1 MRYINGEILKV
12 DRATFVLSLFRLFF
26 FLFPNVDRATVKI
39 GQLNINAP
47 CVPKLCES
55 STTLQFLYMA
65 NLNPLYDVK
74 ISIRSSVKL
83 LKEIKGKLESKPN
96 RESLF
101 RSTVFGP
108 WLDVPYASNN
118 SLLMHYVLQHQV
130 SVSNMC
136 PDFPIIYHIGDH
148 YLQFGRKEFYL
159 ITGFRFGKVVTPKGR
174 KDSPFSDRVFPE
186 KKTMAVKSVKGTD
199 LLKLLRGDRWSSISD
214 DDAVRVC
221 LLIACE
227 LVFMGREDRNVIPN
241 HIMALV
247 EHFHEW
253 NVFPWGEYM
262 WDKFYTRT
270 VNVVPKHS
278 QLHLNA
284 IETNPYYQPTYNL
297 YGFCWAFKIWILETF
312 PKSSIWWVKNLNV
325 IPHGIA
331 WTKVAT
337 FGKSDYST
345 IFGQE
350 INPTVDLFPT
360 LKEMREPWFIA
371 SVNFIE
377 GLLDRDTNVSQ
388 GQTEGGVD
396 DQIDGDVDD
405 EQRDG
410 HDGDAVVS
418 ENGDGMEC
426 ESVDVGERVDSGVVE
441 KGQVD
446 DRKDEDSVHGHGDGE
461 EAVHASNAV
470 QSDGVDGV
478 NEPNNSNV
486 ASNFSMADLFQ
497 QINDCKRRLALME
510 KRGAR
515 MMVVVAEVEEIR
527 SKIEKLEGFFNVDAK
542 SEDVVNKSNVE
553 PKHSQETDDQSHVNT
568 ITSQLPPHQS
578 HSCSKASDHNDPMV
592 SFNLFNYLIFK
603 KQTTVSLAHP
613 DDCELL
619 REPVKLM
626 EIDQEDG
633 KTTVAPAGK
642 DNGPDLSEPVK
653 LMEIDPEDG
662 KVDYNDSQLYNSSMQ
677 FLIRS
682 PDAPA
687 FDAYPPVV
695 VAAQSLLNL
704 NKDQT
709 VSNAE
714 EGHFMDQYLN
724 LDNADK
730 NADEF
735 SLDDIMEGE
744 YIHDKDGNTEGFAA
758 EMVVP
763 GCNPVNKQDIPVPN
777 QDSEKKKKRCFSAVK
792 SEPVDQ
798 PSNAPRVPKTRS
810 MTVKA
815 AVLSPMVA
823 EFQEKVVISPK
834 PVPNFHKPV
843 TRSSKPSIT
852 SLEPFQED
860 LSRPN
865 ARTTVNVPEH
875 IRMFL
880 KEIKPSKY
888 WFPWGRC
895 DIHVDRRF
903 WLALAGLDTFKKG
916 WLTDNHLDLWVD
928 LLWRFRP
935 NEADWAV
942 VSPHFSQAILVGVFP
957 TYYSNG
963 VRYPVPWK
971 DVERVFF
978 PVNEPDKHWILAEL
992 HIATGV
998 VTFYDSLG
1006 LVKSNRRSWWRIMK
1020 KDLPLRLISYL
1031 NECGVLKSKSIS
1043 IDTLCHNEQLEVKD
1057 PVQAAL
1063 AYRERMLDYY
1073 FENKVETK

>member
-1 MRYINGEILKV
+1 
-12 DRATFVLSLFRLFF
+12 
-26 FLFPNVDRATVKI
+26 
-39 GQLNINAP
+39 
-47 CVPKLCES
+47 
-55 STTLQFLYMA
+55 MA

-83 LKEIKGKLESKPN
+83 LKEMKGKLESKPN

-108 WLDVPYASNN
+108 WLDVPYASND

-148 YLQFGRKEFYL
+148 YLQFGRKEFCL
-159 ITGFRFGKVVTPKGR
+159 ITGFQFGNVVTPKAR
-174 KDSPFSDRVFPE
+174 KDSPFSDRVLPE
-186 KKTMAVKSVKGTD
+186 KKSMAVKSVKGTD
-199 LLKLLRGDRWSSISD
+199 LLKLLRGDRWLTLSD

-227 LVFMGREDRNVIPN
+227 LVFMGREDRNVIPT

-262 WDKFYTRT
+262 WEKFYTRT

-278 QLHLNA
+278 QLYLNA

-297 YGFCWAFKIWILETF
+297 YGFCWAFKEM
-312 PKSSIWWVKNLNV
+312 
-325 IPHGIA
+325 
-331 WTKVAT
+331 
-337 FGKSDYST
+337 
-345 IFGQE
+345 
-350 INPTVDLFPT
+350 NPTVDLFPT

-377 GLLDRDTNVSQ
+377 GLLDRDTNLSQ
-388 GQTEGGVD
+388 GETEGGGD

-405 EQRDG
+405 EERDG
-410 HDGDAVVS
+410 H

-426 ESVDVGERVDSGVVE
+426 ESVDGGEGVDSGAVE
-441 KGQVD
+441 KGHVD
-446 DRKDEDSVHGHGDGE
+446 ERKDEDSVHGHGDGE
-461 EAVHASNAV
+461 EAIHASNDL
-470 QSDGVDGV
+470 QSDGVVGGV
-478 NEPNNSNV
+478 NEPSNSNLP
-486 ASNFSMADLFQ
+486 SNFSMADLFQ

-510 KRGAR
+510 NRGSR
-515 MMVVVAEVEEIR
+515 MMEVVAEVEEIK

-542 SEDVVNKSNVE
+542 TEDVVNKSNVE
-553 PKHSQETDDQSHVNT
+553 PKHFEQTDDGSYVNT
-568 ITSQLPPHQS
+568 LTSHLPPHQS
-578 HSCSKASDHNDPMV
+578 PRCSKAADQNDPT
-592 SFNLFNYLIFK
+592 
-603 KQTTVSLAHP
+603 TTVSPDHP

-633 KTTVAPAGK
+633 KTTVSAAGK
-642 DNGPDLSEPVK
+642 DNGPDLIEPVK
-653 LMEIDPEDG
+653 PMEIDQEDG

-714 EGHFMDQYLN
+714 EGHFTDQYLN

-730 NADEF
+730 ITDEF
-735 SLDDIMEGE
+735 SLDDIMEDE

-763 GCNPVNKQDIPVPN
+763 RCNSVNKQDIPVPN
-777 QDSEKKKKRCFSAVK
+777 QDSENQTLNREYVNVVKPNQKPCLSKVFAPVIGKQMKKKTTSPTPG
-792 SEPVDQ
+792 EQ
-798 PSNAPRVPKTRS
+798 PSNATRVPKTRS

-823 EFQEKVVISPK
+823 EEKVVISPK
-834 PVPNFHKPV
+834 PVPNFHKPI
-843 TRSSKPSIT
+843 TRSSKTSIT

-928 LLWRFRP
+928 LLWHFRP
-935 NEADWAV
+935 NEADWVV
-942 VSPHFSQAILVGVFP
+942 VSPHFSQAILAGVFP

-1006 LVKSNRRSWWRIMK
+1006 LH
-1020 KDLPLRLISYL
+1020 DP
-1031 NECGVLKSKSIS
+1031 
-1043 IDTLCHNEQLEVKD
+1043 DTVSPSH
-1057 PVQAAL
+1057 
-1063 AYRERMLDYY
+1063 
-1073 FENKVETK
+1073 F

>member
-1 MRYINGEILKV
+1 M
-12 DRATFVLSLFRLFF
+12 
-26 FLFPNVDRATVKI
+26 
-39 GQLNINAP
+39 
-47 CVPKLCES
+47 
-55 STTLQFLYMA
+55 
-65 NLNPLYDVK
+65 
-74 ISIRSSVKL
+74 
-83 LKEIKGKLESKPN
+83 KGKLESKPN

-108 WLDVPYASNN
+108 WLDVPYASND

-148 YLQFGRKEFYL
+148 YLQFGRKEFCL
-159 ITGFRFGKVVTPKGR
+159 ITGFRFGNVVTPKAR

-186 KKTMAVKSVKGTD
+186 KKLMVVKGVKGTY
-199 LLKLLRGDRWSSISD
+199 LLKLLRGDRWLTLSD
-214 DDAVRVC
+214 YVVRVC

-227 LVFMGREDRNVIPN
+227 LVFMGREDRNVIPT

-262 WDKFYTRT
+262 WEKFYTRT
-270 VNVVPKHS
+270 VNVVPKHN

-284 IETNPYYQPTYNL
+284 IESNPYYQPTYNL

-312 PKSSIWWVKNLNV
+312 PKSSNWWVKNLNV
-325 IPHGIA
+325 IPRGIA

-345 IFGQE
+345 IFGQ
-350 INPTVDLFPT
+350 
-360 LKEMREPWFIA
+360 
-371 SVNFIE
+371 
-377 GLLDRDTNVSQ
+377 
-388 GQTEGGVD
+388 
-396 DQIDGDVDD
+396 
-405 EQRDG
+405 
-410 HDGDAVVS
+410 
-418 ENGDGMEC
+418 
-426 ESVDVGERVDSGVVE
+426 
-441 KGQVD
+441 
-446 DRKDEDSVHGHGDGE
+446 RKDEDSVHGDGE
-461 EAVHASNAV
+461 EAIHASNDL
-470 QSDGVDGV
+470 QSDGVVGGV
-478 NEPNNSNV
+478 NEPSNSNLP
-486 ASNFSMADLFQ
+486 SNFSMADLFQ

-510 KRGAR
+510 NRGSR
-515 MMVVVAEVEEIR
+515 MMEVVAEVEEIK

-542 SEDVVNKSNVE
+542 TEDVVNKSNVE
-553 PKHSQETDDQSHVNT
+553 PKHFEQTDDGSYVNT
-568 ITSQLPPHQS
+568 LTSHLPPHQS
-578 HSCSKASDHNDPMV
+578 PRCSKAADQNDPT
-592 SFNLFNYLIFK
+592 I
-603 KQTTVSLAHP
+603 TVSPDHP

-619 REPVKLM
+619 RELVKHM

-633 KTTVAPAGK
+633 KTTVSAAGK
-642 DNGPDLSEPVK
+642 DNGPDLIKPVK
-653 LMEIDPEDG
+653 PMEIDQEDG

-714 EGHFMDQYLN
+714 EGHFTDQYLN

-730 NADEF
+730 NAYEF

-744 YIHDKDGNTEGFAA
+744 YIHDKDGNTE
-758 EMVVP
+758 
-763 GCNPVNKQDIPVPN
+763 
-777 QDSEKKKKRCFSAVK
+777 VK
-792 SEPVDQ
+792 SEPVEQ
-798 PSNAPRVPKTRS
+798 PSNAPRIPKTRS

-843 TRSSKPSIT
+843 TRSSKTSIT
-852 SLEPFQED
+852 SLEHFQED

-880 KEIKPSKY
+880 KEIKASKY

-942 VSPHFSQAILVGVFP
+942 VSPHFSQALLAGVFP

-978 PVNEPDKHWILAEL
+978 LVNEPDKHWILAEL

-1006 LVKSNRRSWWRIMK
+1006 LVKSNRRSWWRAMK

-1031 NECGVLKSKSIS
+1031 NECGVLKSKGIC
-1043 IDTLCHNEQLEVKD
+1043 IDTLCRNEQLEVKD

-1063 AYRERMLDYY
+1063 AYREPNMKYWNPIISTTYIVLVDTDELEPQHAILQKSTVFTKLVPVPLQYQQFFLLYAVMFDNYFCTHLKTIPHHIPVYKFRSCVLAQLFCFIEIIYY
-1073 FENKVETK
+1073 FQGWVNSLMNRSGGDPYSIKRFGCVTPKI

>member
-1 MRYINGEILKV
+1 
-12 DRATFVLSLFRLFF
+12 
-26 FLFPNVDRATVKI
+26 
-39 GQLNINAP
+39 
-47 CVPKLCES
+47 
-55 STTLQFLYMA
+55 
-65 NLNPLYDVK
+65 
-74 ISIRSSVKL
+74 
-83 LKEIKGKLESKPN
+83 
-96 RESLF
+96 
-101 RSTVFGP
+101 
-108 WLDVPYASNN
+108 
-118 SLLMHYVLQHQV
+118 
-130 SVSNMC
+130 MC

-148 YLQFGRKEFYL
+148 YLQFGQKEFCL

-214 DDAVRVC
+214 DDALRVC

-227 LVFMGREDRNVIPN
+227 LVFMGREDRNVIPT

-253 NVFPWGEYM
+253 NAFPWGEYM
-262 WDKFYTRT
+262 WEKFYTRT

-278 QLHLNA
+278 QHHLNA
-284 IETNPYYQPTYNL
+284 IKTNPYYQPTYNL

-325 IPHGIA
+325 IPRGIA

-345 IFGQE
+345 IFGQG

-360 LKEMREPWFIA
+360 LQEMREPWFIA

-377 GLLDRDTNVSQ
+377 GLLDRDTNFSQ

-396 DQIDGDVDD
+396 DQIDGNVDD

-418 ENGDGMEC
+418 ENGDGMKC
-426 ESVDVGERVDSGVVE
+426 ESVDGGECVDSGVVE
-441 KGQVD
+441 EGQVD
-446 DRKDEDSVHGHGDGE
+446 DRKDDDSVHGHGDGA
-461 EAVHASNAV
+461 EAVHASNVV
-470 QSDGVDGV
+470 QNDGVDGV

-486 ASNFSMADLFQ
+486 ASKFSMADLFQ
-497 QINDCKRRLALME
+497 EINDCKRRLALME
-510 KRGAR
+510 KREFYLLSP
-515 MMVVVAEVEEIR
+515 VVVTEVQDIR
-527 SKIEKLEGFFNVDAK
+527 SRIEKLEGFFNLKSK
-542 SEDVVNKSNVE
+542 SEVVVNKSNVQA
-553 PKHSQETDDQSHVNT
+553 KHSQETDDQSHVNT
-568 ITSQLPPHQS
+568 LTSQLPPHQS
-578 HSCSKASDHNDPMV
+578 HSCSKASDHNDPM
-592 SFNLFNYLIFK
+592 
-603 KQTTVSLAHP
+603 QTTVSPAHP
-613 DDCELL
+613 DDCEFL

-633 KTTVAPAGK
+633 KTTVSPAAK
-642 DNGPDLSEPVK
+642 DYGPDLSETVK
-653 LMEIDPEDG
+653 PMEIDPEDG

-687 FDAYPPVV
+687 FDAFQPVV

-704 NKDQT
+704 NKEQT

-714 EGHFMDQYLN
+714 EGHFTDQYLN

-730 NADEF
+730 NADEY
-735 SLDDIMEGE
+735 SLDDIKEGE
-744 YIHDKDGNTEGFAA
+744 HINDKDADTQGFAA

-763 GCNPVNKQDIPVPN
+763 GYNPVNKQDIPVPN
-777 QDSEKKKKRCFSAVK
+777 QDSEVLK
-792 SEPVDQ
+792 SEAVDQ

-815 AVLSPMVA
+815 AFLSPMVA

-834 PVPNFHKPV
+834 PVPNFHKPM

-875 IRMFL
+875 IRMFF
-880 KEIKPSKY
+880 KEFKPSKY

-942 VSPHFSQAILVGVFP
+942 V
-957 TYYSNG
+957 
-963 VRYPVPWK
+963 
-971 DVERVFF
+971 
-978 PVNEPDKHWILAEL
+978 VN
-992 HIATGV
+992 
-998 VTFYDSLG
+998 S
-1006 LVKSNRRSWWRIMK
+1006 
-1020 KDLPLRLISYL
+1020 
-1031 NECGVLKSKSIS
+1031 VL
-1043 IDTLCHNEQLEVKD
+1043 
-1057 PVQAAL
+1057 
-1063 AYRERMLDYY
+1063 
-1073 FENKVETK
+1073 

>member
-1 MRYINGEILKV
+1 
-12 DRATFVLSLFRLFF
+12 
-26 FLFPNVDRATVKI
+26 
-39 GQLNINAP
+39 
-47 CVPKLCES
+47 
-55 STTLQFLYMA
+55 MA

-83 LKEIKGKLESKPN
+83 LKEMKGKLESKPN

-108 WLDVPYASNN
+108 WLDVPYTSND

-130 SVSNMC
+130 SVSNLS

-148 YLQFGRKEFYL
+148 YLQFGRKEFCL
-159 ITGFRFGKVVTPKGR
+159 ITGFRFGNVVTPKAR

-186 KKTMAVKSVKGTD
+186 KKSMAVKSVKGID
-199 LLKLLRGDRWSSISD
+199 LLKLLRGDRWLTLSD

-262 WDKFYTRT
+262 WEKFYSRT

-284 IETNPYYQPTYNL
+284 IETNQYYQPTYNL

-312 PKSSIWWVKNLNV
+312 PKSSNWWVKNLNV
-325 IPHGIA
+325 IPRGIA

-337 FGKSDYST
+337 FGKLDYST
-345 IFGQE
+345 MFGQE
-350 INPTVDLFPT
+350 MKPTVDLFPT

-371 SVNFIE
+371 SV
-377 GLLDRDTNVSQ
+377 
-388 GQTEGGVD
+388 
-396 DQIDGDVDD
+396 
-405 EQRDG
+405 
-410 HDGDAVVS
+410 
-418 ENGDGMEC
+418 
-426 ESVDVGERVDSGVVE
+426 DSGVVE
-441 KGQVD
+441 KGHVD
-446 DRKDEDSVHGHGDGE
+446 ERKDEDSVHGHGDGE
-461 EAVHASNAV
+461 EAVHTSNV
-470 QSDGVDGV
+470 LQSDGVVDGV
-478 NEPNNSNV
+478 NEPSNSNL
-486 ASNFSMADLFQ
+486 ASNFSMAELFQ

-510 KRGAR
+510 NRGSR
-515 MMVVVAEVEEIR
+515 MMEVVAEVEEIK

-542 SEDVVNKSNVE
+542 TEDVVNNSNVE
-553 PKHSQETDDQSHVNT
+553 PKHSEQTDDGSYVNT
-568 ITSQLPPHQS
+568 LTSNLPPHQS
-578 HSCSKASDHNDPMV
+578 PRCSKASDQNDPT
-592 SFNLFNYLIFK
+592 
-603 KQTTVSLAHP
+603 TTVSADHP
-613 DDCELL
+613 DDFELL
-619 REPVKLM
+619 CEPVKRM
-626 EIDQEDG
+626 EIDQEDV
-633 KTTVAPAGK
+633 KTTVSPAGK
-642 DNGPDLSEPVK
+642 DNGPDLIEPVK
-653 LMEIDPEDG
+653 PMEIDEEDG

-677 FLIRS
+677 FLLRS
-682 PDAPA
+682 PAAPA

-704 NKDQT
+704 NKEQT

-714 EGHFMDQYLN
+714 EGHFTDEYFN
-724 LDNADK
+724 FDNADK

-735 SLDDIMEGE
+735 SLDDFVEGE
-744 YIHDKDGNTEGFAA
+744 YIHDKDGKTEGFAA

-763 GCNPVNKQDIPVPN
+763 GCNPVNKQDIPVSN
-777 QDSEKKKKRCFSAVK
+777 QDSENQTVNHEYVNVVKPNQKPCLSKVFAPVIGKQTKKKTTSPNNIKFQQAVAYNCLKRKKKKKRCFSAVK
-792 SEPVDQ
+792 SEPVEQ

-810 MTVKA
+810 MMVKA
-815 AVLSPMVA
+815 VVLSPMVA
-823 EFQEKVVISPK
+823 EEKVVISPR

-843 TRSSKPSIT
+843 TRSSKTSIT
-852 SLEPFQED
+852 SLKPFQED

-903 WLALAGLDTFKKG
+903 CSSKTSITSLEPFQEDLSRLNARTTVNVPEHIRMFFRGVVVTFI
-916 WLTDNHLDLWVD
+916 
-928 LLWRFRP
+928 P

-942 VSPHFSQAILVGVFP
+942 ASPHFSQAILGGVFP
-957 TYYSNG
+957 TYYSDG
-963 VRYPVPWK
+963 VRYPIPWK
-971 DVERVFF
+971 DVERVRIF
-978 PVNEPDKHWILAEL
+978 PINEPDKHWILAEL

-1006 LVKSNRRSWWRIMK
+1006 LVKSNRRSWWRGMK
-1020 KDLPLRLISYL
+1020 KDLPSCLISYL
-1031 NECGVLKSKSIS
+1031 NECGVLKSKGIS
-1043 IDTLCHNEQLEVKD
+1043 VDMYDIQYDYARVPVQGGLFGDCGVWVCICLYRLCRNEQLEVKD

-1073 FENKVETK
+1073 FDNKVEKK